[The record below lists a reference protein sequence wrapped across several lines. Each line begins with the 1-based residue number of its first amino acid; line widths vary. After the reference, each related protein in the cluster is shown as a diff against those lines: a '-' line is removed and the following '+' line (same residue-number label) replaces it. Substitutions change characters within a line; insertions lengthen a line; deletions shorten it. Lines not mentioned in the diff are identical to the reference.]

1 MAELPS
7 VFSRVRSESA
17 RGCWPRCSRT
27 VRKPSVMAASATSL
41 AVTPNLW
48 HTASTASRGTRTAW
62 YRRLVVT
69 GPAGDVTAGQLTARA
84 AAVQTAPAMLTDIR
98 HSVSAQLRASP
109 YGGICLISTLLAK
122 ALPSA
127 SSQSL
132 ASRWAADMAPA
143 MQWWIFIKIAQRL
156 PLRPSMIQHSHS
168 GRSGSRGRSSASAMA
183 RNSSASSPGRGSATR
198 RTCWVRSNPG

>member
-1 MAELPS
+1 
-7 VFSRVRSESA
+7 
-17 RGCWPRCSRT
+17 
-27 VRKPSVMAASATSL
+27 
-41 AVTPNLW
+41 
-48 HTASTASRGTRTAW
+48 
-62 YRRLVVT
+62 
-69 GPAGDVTAGQLTARA
+69 
-84 AAVQTAPAMLTDIR
+84 MLTDIR